1 MRQNQELI
9 NELHFQL
16 NPLFSKCEKFGHQI
30 CDCGYCRV
38 DG

>member
-9 NELHFQL
+9 NELYFQL
-16 NPLFSKCEKFGHQI
+16 NPPISKCEKFGHQI
-30 CDCGYCRV
+30 CECGYCCV